1 MTSAAPWW
9 AVPVTSLVT
18 VLLTLTWT
26 TRAEQAR
33 RRLDRAKQWDP
44 QKMNVYIG
52 YWNAS
57 VDLLDLAVWSANPSG
72 EHAASR
78 PLTDQIGRLYREI
91 AFRSPGTV
99 ARAAHEVADRATT
112 FAGVVE
118 DIRRTTTR
126 GAHGVLDADAQERYE
141 QARQS
146 LAGAVD
152 DFARAARTDV
162 NVSDP
167 YEPPCG
173 LTQNP
178 HQAP

>member
-9 AVPVTSLVT
+9 AVPAASVLT

-33 RRLDRAKQWDP
+33 RRLERSKQWDP
-44 QKMNVYIG
+44 QKMNVYIS

-57 VDLLDLAVWSANPSG
+57 VDLLDLAVWSVDPSA

-91 AFRSPGTV
+91 AFRSPGIV
-99 ARAAHEVADRATT
+99 ARAAYEAADRAAT
-112 FAGVVE
+112 FASVVE

-126 GAHGVLDADAQERYE
+126 GAHGVLDPAAQERYE
-141 QARQS
+141 DARQ
-146 LAGAVD
+146 AMAAAVD
-152 DFARAARTDV
+152 EFALAARADV

-167 YEPPCG
+167 YEPPRS
-173 LTQNP
+173 LTRDA
-178 HQAP
+178 HQAR